1 MSYLDLSVRLT
12 HCSNL
17 GNMISTQS
25 PHVLLNREGPPK
37 GGVQKATF
45 SFGRLLATFSKSAE
59 SPATL
64 LAKLQAQGL
73 TVNNQKLAFQYLNFV
88 GHYRLKGYW
97 FHLVD
102 SATKKFTAG
111 TTFEVIKD
119 RYEFDREI
127 RALIL
132 EAVER
137 LEVAV
142 RGSICNHLS
151 LKYSPHWYLDTKL
164 FKPVREF
171 SIGQMLSKIEG
182 EVGRSR
188 DKHFIEAYFK
198 KYDDPYLPPS
208 WAMSEC
214 VTLGMW
220 SRTFK
225 ILRDPADKKAIASK
239 FGTLQVEVF
248 ESWLHTLAVLRNMAA
263 HHDRFLKRKLG
274 VAPSNHKTIGLKFVD
289 NQSVYAAL
297 TVIHVLLDAIGFNS
311 VLRQRL
317 IDLQKTYGA
326 SLMQELGFP
335 NNWPTAAKGW

>member
-1 MSYLDLSVRLT
+1 M
-12 HCSNL
+12 
-17 GNMISTQS
+17 
-25 PHVLLNREGPPK
+25 
-37 GGVQKATF
+37 
-45 SFGRLLATFSKSAE
+45 ATFSKSAQ
-59 SPATL
+59 SPAVL

-73 TVNNQKLAFQYLNFV
+73 IVHDQKLAFQYLNFI

-102 SATKKFTAG
+102 PDTKLFG
-111 TTFEVIKD
+111 NGVTFEMIRD

-132 EAVER
+132 EAAER

-142 RGSICNHLS
+142 RGSICNYLS
-151 LKYSPHWYLDTKL
+151 LKYSPHWYLDPKL

-171 SIGQMLSKIEG
+171 GIGQMLSKIES

-188 DKHFIEAYFK
+188 DKNFIEAYFR

-208 WAMSEC
+208 WGMSEC

-225 ILRDPADKKAIASK
+225 ILREPADKKAIAAK

-248 ESWLHTLAVLRNMAA
+248 ESWLHTLSVLRNMAA
-263 HHDRFLKRKLG
+263 HHDRFLRRKLG
-274 VAPSNHKTIGLKFVD
+274 VAPRNHKALDLKFID

-297 TVIHVLLDAIGFNS
+297 TVIHVLLQAIGFAP
-311 VLRQRL
+311 VFRQRL
-317 IDLQKTYGA
+317 DELQQAYGVG
-326 SLMQELGFP
+326 LMQELGFP
-335 NNWPTAAKGW
+335 RQWPSGVKGW